1 MSEEAKSTGRT
12 SSEREGSIKKT
23 KRRKKHIHTVKYKG
37 KVYRYEYAGK
47 PTRLANR

>member
-12 SSEREGSIKKT
+12 TSEREGTIKKT
-23 KRRKKHIHTVKYKG
+23 KKKKAHIHTVKYKN
-37 KVYRYEYAGK
+37 KIYKYQYAGK